1 MNAIREIPPEERASQ
16 TQDTWQAVG
25 AIALRLAEKVT
36 RQRANAPGHDR
47 HQLKGNGDE

>member
-36 RQRANAPGHDR
+36 RQRAILASQGVEII
-47 HQLKGNGDE
+47 LT